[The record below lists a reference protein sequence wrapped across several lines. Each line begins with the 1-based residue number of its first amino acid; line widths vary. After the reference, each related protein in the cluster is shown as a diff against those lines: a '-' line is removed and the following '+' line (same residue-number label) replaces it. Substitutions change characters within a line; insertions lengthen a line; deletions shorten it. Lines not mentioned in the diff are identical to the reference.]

1 MSVIDKIVAEWAFRC
16 KKGYPDMNNPADMKI
31 LKEIYSQFGVVLE
44 EEKPT
49 EKKEDGVTEE
59 DLVILRSAFENIKVP
74 YSKYLSIFNYFDPNS
89 LGTISEV
96 LLTKLLNTV
105 DNIQAQH
112 VGGAQGLADIIIN
125 GHHISLKTTAKGKP
139 IGLGSDEVNIS
150 PSDSKEVVST
160 LNALYKQDPTLKNLS
175 ISELQ
180 GKIPDET
187 YNNINKRLSSIARKI
202 AGELNKE
209 VFVWIE
215 KIYKQKLLTGIVI
228 HVVKYDLNK
237 ALNTFLQSKI
247 SVTEKAWGV
256 VDAAGKAII
265 GADTSGKHLNITPE
279 FVYSSSRGTNIPIDL
294 EVNLKY
300 SSEEV
305 QQKVSDKVFKALNT
319 IYSELF

>member
-1 MSVIDKIVAEWAFRC
+1 MSVVDKVIAEWAFRC
-16 KKGYPDMNNPADMKI
+16 KKGYPDMNNPDDIKI
-31 LKEIYSQFGVVLE
+31 LKEIYTEYGIVME
-44 EEKPT
+44 EEKPEEPKQDT
-49 EKKEDGVTEE
+49 VTVE
-59 DLVILRSAFENIKVP
+59 DLTVLRSAFESIKVP

-112 VGGAQGLADIIIN
+112 VGGAQGLADIVVN

-139 IGLGSDEVNIS
+139 IGLGSDEINVS

-160 LNALYKQDPTLKNLS
+160 LNTLYREDPTLKNLT

-180 GKIPDET
+180 GKIPNET
-187 YNNINKRLSSIARKI
+187 YNNIHKRLSSIARKI

-209 VFVWIE
+209 VFVWVE
-215 KIYKQKLLTGIVI
+215 KVYKKKLLTGIVI
-228 HVVKYDLNK
+228 HVVKYDYSKTLD
-237 ALNTFLQSKI
+237 TFLQSKI

-265 GADTSGKHLNITPE
+265 SADTSGKHLNITPE
-279 FVYSSSRGTNIPIDL
+279 FVYSSSKETNIPIDL

-305 QQKVSDKVFKALNT
+305 QQKVSDKVFTALNT